1 MPRPASDSTTQ
12 SGAHPVAVGVP
23 GGDAVPARLSRL
35 LDVVGRGE
43 RALLCT
49 HDNPDPDSIAS
60 AFALGALLEAR
71 RGVSYTL
78 TYGGVLGRAENR
90 AMVKLLKIPLVPIHK
105 VDLTAYDVVGLVDTQ
120 PEVGNHALTAER
132 AAGKRMLCIDHHP
145 AREGSKDAAF
155 ADVGDDYGAT
165 SSLLVHYLDA
175 AGVTPSRTLA
185 TALFYGVKSDTR
197 DLGREVGPRDLWAYT
212 KLISLCDMTVIS
224 QIEHPPL
231 PRAYFTVL
239 MRAVKN
245 ATVYGGDIAACDLGT
260 VYVPDLVAETA
271 DRLATAEGIRWS
283 VVVGEHEGA
292 VYASLRV
299 NDRRYSAGK
308 LVREA
313 IVHFPTGSAGG
324 HGSMAGARVP
334 IPSTN
339 KSASGHARVRR
350 ALLDR
355 ILAELDVDENTS
367 VERFCAP
374 ESKVMEPSGPL
385 FRPVTAPRS

>member
-1 MPRPASDSTTQ
+1 VASVVSHPGDDSN
-12 SGAHPVAVGVP
+12 P
-23 GGDAVPARLSRL
+23 VPARLDRL
-35 LDVVGRGE
+35 LDVVRQGE
-43 RALLCT
+43 RVLICT

-60 AFALGALLEAR
+60 AFALGVLLEAR
-71 RGVSYTL
+71 RSVSYTL

-90 AMVKLLKIPLVPIHK
+90 AMVKLLKIPLLPIHK
-105 VDLTAYDVVGLVDTQ
+105 VDLASFDVVGLVDTQ

-132 AAGKRMLCIDHHP
+132 TAGKRMLCIDHHP
-145 AREGSKDAAF
+145 AREGSKGAAF

-165 SSLLVHYLDA
+165 SSLLAHYLEA
-175 AGVTPSRTLA
+175 AGVEPSRTLA
-185 TALFYGVKSDTR
+185 TALFYGIKSDTR

-231 PRAYFTVL
+231 PRAYFSVL

-245 ATVYGGDIAACDLGT
+245 ATVHDGDIAACDLGH

-271 DRLATAEGIRWS
+271 DRLAMAEGIRWT
-283 VVVGEHEGA
+283 VVVGEYEGDA
-292 VYASLRV
+292 YASIRV

-313 IVHFPTGSAGG
+313 ILHFPMGSAGG

-334 IPSTN
+334 IPPTA
-339 KSASGHARVRR
+339 KSAPARARVRR
-350 ALLDR
+350 ALLEK
-355 ILAELDVDENTS
+355 ILIALDVDEKTS

-374 ESKVMEPSGPL
+374 EARAVEVSGPTL
-385 FRPVTAPRS
+385 RALSGTRP